1 MSQSF
6 HCYCPKRSRPNTAR
20 IPATSPSA
28 SHRHHIDLF
37 SFSKNLTHKIFN
49 PLFKKMYTVVRQHS
63 RYVHSGR
70 TANVEFPRIL
80 AASVHTPYRCYIIL
94 RNCLKATRD
103 NITDRLLIFLLFV
116 IVTGLPIREKNRVEI
131 EGCFSN
137 LAGLISGAVCRLD
150 CVEQSARVLL
160 KNKNP
165 KHQTTRRH
173 LSIKQSCSSINLYKT
188 DKQIRR
194 KQKHAQAGRQAGRQ
208 TDRQTSKNVGIG
220 GRPLAAASRQRPV
233 SVRTSLPIEQPA
245 AASAAGRP
253 TGRTDGRPQSAA
265 VELERCAR
273 RRPRMR
279 LGLGLRALVTTRV
292 ANCARENVGRRLTGR
307 EITPA
312 EPWLDR
318 AGQQQMVIL
327 ADFLMPWRLCRKF
340 RRRPLLPWSLVDGRC
355 ATRTL
360 HPSSNLGVAVDD
372 SAAAVEYELNRV
384 RTSVELMLNRMDES
398 PDEALPNCSEEECVV
413 CLSGKASLQTFPC
426 GHMVLCRRC
435 FVKTIQVALDE
446 RQLPLRCIICR
457 SRIVRLK
464 QQISSRCRVTVR
476 TEPVPMFSS
485 EFESSS
491 TPSSAIRRPGY
502 C

>member
-6 HCYCPKRSRPNTAR
+6 HCYCPKAAAQHCPHPSHSPCCESSSPYRS
-20 IPATSPSA
+20 
-28 SHRHHIDLF
+28 F
-37 SFSKNLTHKIFN
+37 SFKN
-49 PLFKKMYTVVRQHS
+49 
-63 RYVHSGR
+63 
-70 TANVEFPRIL
+70 
-80 AASVHTPYRCYIIL
+80 
-94 RNCLKATRD
+94 
-103 NITDRLLIFLLFV
+103 
-116 IVTGLPIREKNRVEI
+116 
-131 EGCFSN
+131 
-137 LAGLISGAVCRLD
+137 
-150 CVEQSARVLL
+150 VLL

-173 LSIKQSCSSINLYKT
+173 LSIEQSRSSIDLYKT

-208 TDRQTSKNVGIG
+208 TDRQTSKNVGIK

-233 SVRTSLPIEQPA
+233 SVRTCFPIEQPA

-253 TGRTDGRPQSAA
+253 AGRPTGRTDGLSWRPSSWNVALAGVRPCAWAWACVRWVFHRFENCRPPSVRHFRTRLDWNQRFVDADDAA
-265 VELERCAR
+265 SSGT
-273 RRPRMR
+273 R
-279 LGLGLRALVTTRV
+279 LTTRV
-292 ANCARENVGRRLTGR
+292 ANCGRENVGRRLTAR
-307 EITPA
+307 EITHTHKKVTPA
-312 EPWLDR
+312 EPWPDR

-327 ADFLMPWRLCRKF
+327 ADFLMPWRLCRKL

-360 HPSSNLGVAVDD
+360 GPSSNLGVAVDD
-372 SAAAVEYELNRV
+372 SAAAVENELNRV

-464 QQISSRCRVTVR
+464 QQISSRCRVAVR
-476 TEPVPMFSS
+476 TEPVVSTQPMFSS

-491 TPSSAIRRPGY
+491 MPSSAIRRPDDTGTVRPQAVSRSR
-502 C
+502 

>member
-1 MSQSF
+1 MSGLVDQS
-6 HCYCPKRSRPNTAR
+6 
-20 IPATSPSA
+20 
-28 SHRHHIDLF
+28 
-37 SFSKNLTHKIFN
+37 
-49 PLFKKMYTVVRQHS
+49 
-63 RYVHSGR
+63 G
-70 TANVEFPRIL
+70 ANVWKRG
-80 AASVHTPYRCYIIL
+80 T
-94 RNCLKATRD
+94 
-103 NITDRLLIFLLFV
+103 
-116 IVTGLPIREKNRVEI
+116 
-131 EGCFSN
+131 
-137 LAGLISGAVCRLD
+137 
-150 CVEQSARVLL
+150 VLL

-173 LSIKQSCSSINLYKT
+173 LSIEQSRSSIDLYKT

-194 KQKHAQAGRQAGRQ
+194 KQKHAQAGRQADRQ
-208 TDRQTSKNVGIG
+208 TDRQVKTWALGEGHWPQRADSGRSQAAGGGVC
-220 GRPLAAASRQRPV
+220 GRP
-233 SVRTSLPIEQPA
+233 
-245 AASAAGRP
+245 AGRP
-253 TGRTDGRPQSAA
+253 TDRTDGRPQLAA

-273 RRPRMR
+273 RRPPLR

-292 ANCARENVGRRLTGR
+292 ANCGRENVGRRLTAR

-312 EPWLDR
+312 EPWPDR

-327 ADFLMPWRLCRKF
+327 ADFLMPWRLCRKL

-360 HPSSNLGVAVDD
+360 GPSSNLGVAVDD
-372 SAAAVEYELNRV
+372 SAAAVENELNRV

-464 QQISSRCRVTVR
+464 QQISSRCRVAVR
-476 TEPVPMFSS
+476 TEPVVSTQPMFSS

-491 TPSSAIRRPGY
+491 MPSSAIRRPGY

>member
-1 MSQSF
+1 MSGLVDQS
-6 HCYCPKRSRPNTAR
+6 
-20 IPATSPSA
+20 
-28 SHRHHIDLF
+28 
-37 SFSKNLTHKIFN
+37 
-49 PLFKKMYTVVRQHS
+49 
-63 RYVHSGR
+63 G
-70 TANVEFPRIL
+70 
-80 AASVHTPYRCYIIL
+80 ASVWKRGT
-94 RNCLKATRD
+94 
-103 NITDRLLIFLLFV
+103 
-116 IVTGLPIREKNRVEI
+116 
-131 EGCFSN
+131 
-137 LAGLISGAVCRLD
+137 
-150 CVEQSARVLL
+150 VLL

-173 LSIKQSCSSINLYKT
+173 LSIEQSRSSIDLYK
-188 DKQIRR
+188 
-194 KQKHAQAGRQAGRQ
+194 
-208 TDRQTSKNVGIG
+208 
-220 GRPLAAASRQRPV
+220 
-233 SVRTSLPIEQPA
+233 
-245 AASAAGRP
+245 AGRP
-253 TGRTDGRPQSAA
+253 ADRPDGRTASVGGRRVGTLRSPASAPA
-265 VELERCAR
+265 LWAWACVRWVFHRFENC
-273 RRPRMR
+273 RPPSVRHFRTR
-279 LGLGLRALVTTRV
+279 LDWNQRFVDADDAASSGTRLTTRV
-292 ANCARENVGRRLTGR
+292 ANCGRENVGRRLTGR

-312 EPWLDR
+312 EPWPDR

-327 ADFLMPWRLCRKF
+327 ADFLMPWRLCRKL

-360 HPSSNLGVAVDD
+360 GPSSNLGVAVDD
-372 SAAAVEYELNRV
+372 SAAAVENELNRV

-464 QQISSRCRVTVR
+464 QQISSRCRVAVR
-476 TEPVPMFSS
+476 TEPVVSTQPMFSS

-491 TPSSAIRRPGY
+491 MPSSAIRRPGY

>member
-1 MSQSF
+1 
-6 HCYCPKRSRPNTAR
+6 
-20 IPATSPSA
+20 
-28 SHRHHIDLF
+28 L
-37 SFSKNLTHKIFN
+37 
-49 PLFKKMYTVVRQHS
+49 
-63 RYVHSGR
+63 
-70 TANVEFPRIL
+70 
-80 AASVHTPYRCYIIL
+80 
-94 RNCLKATRD
+94 
-103 NITDRLLIFLLFV
+103 
-116 IVTGLPIREKNRVEI
+116 
-131 EGCFSN
+131 
-137 LAGLISGAVCRLD
+137 
-150 CVEQSARVLL
+150 
-160 KNKNP
+160 
-165 KHQTTRRH
+165 
-173 LSIKQSCSSINLYKT
+173 
-188 DKQIRR
+188 
-194 KQKHAQAGRQAGRQ
+194 
-208 TDRQTSKNVGIG
+208 
-220 GRPLAAASRQRPV
+220 
-233 SVRTSLPIEQPA
+233 
-245 AASAAGRP
+245 
-253 TGRTDGRPQSAA
+253 AA

-273 RRPRMR
+273 RRPPLR

-292 ANCARENVGRRLTGR
+292 ANCGRENVGRRLTAR

-312 EPWLDR
+312 EPWPDR

-327 ADFLMPWRLCRKF
+327 ADFLMPWRLCRKL

-360 HPSSNLGVAVDD
+360 GPSSNLGVAVDD
-372 SAAAVEYELNRV
+372 SAAAVENELNRV

-464 QQISSRCRVTVR
+464 QQISSRCRVAVR
-476 TEPVPMFSS
+476 TEPVVSTQPMFSS

-491 TPSSAIRRPGY
+491 MPSSAIRRPGY